1 MSAEGVLPARVRSA
15 ARRQQGHS
23 VNAVTGVSGSAAQR
37 PSARDS
43 ATSNS
48 VPRQA
53 SERGVH
59 ALTVC
64 LALLASAVFSVTDA
78 DGQRTQ
84 ASLGFQAVCESLLVF
99 TAAWLVHRS
108 RGWFAVHPLQLPL
121 ALVVLAGSVLWEPLQ
136 RMVFETGRPFEMFV
150 MHSQKNLM
158 LALSALGLTAGFR
171 RLSVFIGLA
180 ICIFCCALAREPGA
194 LWLAAAWAVLSIS
207 WLMASYWSGLQGRML
222 PGQRTRLPRRWLLAA
237 PALGLL
243 TAAGS
248 VGGGRE
254 MISVMQGFLP
264 GSGGDGEYDEFARGG
279 VNDGDALVAG
289 QNDIRSFG
297 PIEDAP
303 FADSDK
309 PSLYDVVN
317 DRFDE
322 PVRKNRT
329 FQPAVALPPEMMADV
344 QQRLSEVRQAGREF
358 SLVRRKRNPDR
369 RRARSIASAAMFY
382 VAGRT
387 PLHLRTEVYDVFD
400 GVHWIPT
407 GSPADAFPLQLVH
420 SAGKPWLKLP
430 QGPRGM
436 ELFHHTDQHVLRPVN
451 LKSPVIPGPLD
462 LRQLHIDKV
471 ERPDM
476 FAWHAPGVV
485 RMTGET
491 LPDLVPI
498 RMLSEVLDPDRLRE
512 STLLMFAPGREM
524 LEQSLPDDP
533 QINQLRQL
541 ALEWTA
547 GLPRGLQQVDEIC
560 HRLRTEFQ
568 LGPNNPNTIDTQTP
582 LSDFLSSRRGPE
594 TLFASTAALML
605 RSLGYSTRLVSG
617 FYVRPERYEP
627 RRRQTP
633 VLGEDAH
640 FWCELMVGPGT
651 WITVEASPGYE
662 VLLPP
667 PGLLQRFS
675 SVVISLLQL
684 AWKHWV
690 LSGSGL
696 AVLVVCIHQR
706 ARLEDVLRTLVWR
719 LASASSKR
727 RRVQQTVRLV
737 ERRLVLAG
745 LRRPAHLTLKRWLGG
760 LPLQQPHAVRQL
772 SELADVAAFAEFP
785 EEAERQHETHELCS
799 QLQQQLSLQCF
810 LLAATRHREVMDGA
824 TSTVAS
830 GRFAVGRSILFQRT
844 LSSS

>member
-1 MSAEGVLPARVRSA
+1 MSAEGVLTGRVRSA
-15 ARRQQGHS
+15 VRGQQSHA
-23 VNAVTGVSGSAAQR
+23 VNAVAGVTGSAAQ
-37 PSARDS
+37 PLSAWNS
-43 ATSNS
+43 ANS
-48 VPRQA
+48 RGVA
-53 SERGVH
+53 GESSERSVH
-59 ALTVC
+59 ALTVF
-64 LALLASAVFSVTDA
+64 LALLASAVFSFTDA
-78 DGQRTQ
+78 DGQRTL

-99 TAAWLVHRS
+99 TAAWLVHRG

-121 ALVVLAGSVLWEPLQ
+121 ALVVLAGSLLWEPLQ
-136 RMVFETGRPFEMFV
+136 RMVFESGRPFEMLV

-158 LALSALGLTAGFR
+158 LALACLGLTAGFR

-180 ICIFCCALAREPGA
+180 ICIFCCALAREPRV

-254 MISVMQGFLP
+254 LISAMQGFLP

-289 QNDIRSFG
+289 QDDIRSFG

-358 SLVRRKRNPDR
+358 SLVRRKRSRDR

-430 QGPRGM
+430 HGPRGM

-451 LKSPVIPGPLD
+451 LKSPVIPGPPD

-471 ERPDM
+471 ERPDL
-476 FAWHAPGVV
+476 FAWHAPGIV

-498 RMLSEVLDPDRLRE
+498 RMLSEVLDPNRLRE
-512 STLLMFAPGREM
+512 SKLLMFAPGREM
-524 LEQSLPDDP
+524 LELSLPDDP
-533 QINQLRQL
+533 QINQLSQL

-560 HRLRTEFQ
+560 RRLRTEFQ
-568 LGPNNPNTIDTQTP
+568 LSPDNPSSTETETP

-651 WITVEASPGYE
+651 WITVEASPGYD

-667 PGLLQRFS
+667 PGLLQQLS
-675 SVVISLLQL
+675 SFVISIMLF
-684 AWKHWV
+684 AWKHWIF
-690 LSGSGL
+690 SGSGL
-696 AVLVVCIHQR
+696 AVLVICIYQR
-706 ARLEDVLRTLVWR
+706 VRLEDALRTLVWR
-719 LASASSKR
+719 LVSASSGR

-737 ERRLVLAG
+737 ERRLALAG

-760 LPLQQPHAVRQL
+760 LPLQQPHAVRL
-772 SELADVAAFAEFP
+772 LAELADMAAFAEFP
-785 EEAERQHETHELCS
+785 EEAQRRDETSLLCN

-810 LLAATRHREVMDGA
+810 LLAAASCREAVDGETK
-824 TSTVAS
+824 TSAA
-830 GRFAVGRSILFQRT
+830 GRFAVGSSILPLRT